1 MKEKILIGKNE
12 FTLGTDGDYVG
23 VMDIWGKDTKV
34 FLDIKEDQDGVID
47 TVVEKMI
54 DVFME
59 DNYQYV
65 DVINDMIEKGTFR
78 AYAPISENDFREA
91 LVIDNVC
98 IFIRGRNS
106 EFTLDLDAQPDYL
119 LGHLGN
125 MEIDSRY
132 EVEFGGLNG

>member
-1 MKEKILIGKNE
+1 
-12 FTLGTDGDYVG
+12 
-23 VMDIWGKDTKV
+23 
-34 FLDIKEDQDGVID
+34 
-47 TVVEKMI
+47 
-54 DVFME
+54 ME

-106 EFTLDLDAQPDYL
+106 EFTLDLYAQPDYL